1 VILLQR
7 RPDARTPACARVR
20 VLAKGA
26 LLAGS
31 LILGACGQRGPLYLP
46 EEAATEVRQTTPA
59 QTQPQGQPTTPAPPT
74 PPAQPTTPPPGTT
87 PPQTTTPPGTTP
99 PQTTTPSDTT
109 PSPGTTTP
117 QDESSDK
124 DDAQPAPRPQSG
136 QPPAN
141 EPR

>member
-7 RPDARTPACARVR
+7 RPDARAPACARVR

-74 PPAQPTTPPPGTT
+74 PPAQPTTPPPGTR
-87 PPQTTTPPGTTP
+87 P

-109 PSPGTTTP
+109 PSPGTATP